1 MGLYLDGAIVTLPL
15 LGTFAAVE
23 GRFVACWDANAFV
36 FAQSIRQLARVLSLA
51 VSSAVAVQA
60 VAHIT
65 SREV

>member
-36 FAQSIRQLARVLSLA
+36 FAQSIRLEETKSYIHYY
-51 VSSAVAVQA
+51 SYM
-60 VAHIT
+60 T
-65 SREV
+65 S